1 MHKRLPAGTWSLWT
15 RSKCRALLVL
25 SALQL
30 SACAQGVHELGA
42 PPTEPPPPDTNGP
55 CGVQPKEDLSLD
67 LPTWD
72 LKVAQADWDALHEDV
87 YADVEVAAALCAQG
101 QSYAIELE
109 LQGSSTRRLAK
120 KSFDLK
126 WKRGAELRAWPYDD
140 APPTEPVA
148 IRKLFL
154 KAMGKDQSLIR
165 EALSFDLYRAL
176 GYATPHTG
184 FVNLRINGAYW
195 GLYATIEPV
204 NKAYITARGY
214 PEGGRLYKGV
224 RKHGSRADFAPGRDL
239 TRAFE
244 TELGSKADSDQDDE
258 LDEKPA
264 DPPQGEEPDESPDAF
279 EPEMMEEDAP
289 KSDQEASEEA
299 GLPDE
304 YAALE
309 RLVDRLQHTPLEQG
323 AFEVQVDPIF
333 SLAAYFDR
341 MLWVAFTQNGD
352 AVAQNFFLYHT
363 GAEEAEHWYQLPWD
377 SDISFGADYR
387 DVEGVVDTA
396 SSPLVDGGNYFS
408 RRMLKITGLRSRYVE
423 RSLGVLDEQLLE
435 AQGHSRLVDYRAR
448 LSNDLEL
455 DRERWQRTTE
465 PSTAFDRIEAF
476 ISDRGAVLRQALSE
490 L

>member
-1 MHKRLPAGTWSLWT
+1 M
-15 RSKCRALLVL
+15 ALA
-25 SALQL
+25 ALQL

-42 PPTEPPPPDTNGP
+42 PPTEPPPPAATGP
-55 CGVQPKEDLSLD
+55 CAVQPEEDLSLD

-72 LKVAQADWDALHEDV
+72 LQISQADWDALHEDV
-87 YADVEVAAALCAQG
+87 YADVEVPAALCAQG

-140 APPTEPVA
+140 APPPEPVA

-204 NKAYITARGY
+204 NEAYVAARGY

-244 TELGSKADSDQDDE
+244 TELGSTTVSDKDDE
-258 LDEKPA
+258 LDEQPA
-264 DPPQGEEPDESPDAF
+264 DPPEGEEPDDDPDAF
-279 EPEMMEEDAP
+279 EPEMMEEEGAA
-289 KSDQEASEEA
+289 KSEEQAAEDA

-309 RLVDRLQHTPLEQG
+309 RLVDRLQHTPLEEG
-323 AFEVQVDPIF
+323 EFEVQIDSIF
-333 SLAAYFDR
+333 SLVAYFDR
-341 MLWVAFTQNGD
+341 MLWVA
-352 AVAQNFFLYHT
+352 
-363 GAEEAEHWYQLPWD
+363 
-377 SDISFGADYR
+377 
-387 DVEGVVDTA
+387 
-396 SSPLVDGGNYFS
+396 
-408 RRMLKITGLRSRYVE
+408 
-423 RSLGVLDEQLLE
+423 
-435 AQGHSRLVDYRAR
+435 
-448 LSNDLEL
+448 
-455 DRERWQRTTE
+455 
-465 PSTAFDRIEAF
+465 
-476 ISDRGAVLRQALSE
+476 
-490 L
+490 